1 MKRWQQALASA
12 AALAGL
18 VAASSPPAGGTSEQ
32 PMVIASMSDGYPREP
47 VYLIL
52 RGQLSGLHPGA
63 VKQIKVTLV
72 NDSGFTVSL
81 HRLSGRPVTSSRPD
95 CRPSP
100 ANLRV
105 LDYRGRLPVTIRP
118 HTRRTLAGSIPIA
131 MGIEAT
137 PKCSNT
143 SFSILVSGAGSR
155 RHR

>member
-1 MKRWQQALASA
+1 MKRWQQALAA
-12 AALAGL
+12 VAALAGL
-18 VAASSPPAGGTSEQ
+18 LAATSPPGGSDEQ
-32 PMVIASMSDGYPREP
+32 PMVIASAHAGHRPEP

-52 RGQLSGLHPGA
+52 RGQLSGLYPGA

-72 NDSGFTVSL
+72 NDSGHTIRL
-81 HRLSGRPVTSSRPD
+81 HRLAGQPVTSSRRE

-105 LDYRGRLPVTIRP
+105 LDYRGRLPVTVPP

-131 MGIEAT
+131 MPTGAT

-143 SFSILVSGAGSR
+143 RFSIFVSGAGTR

>member
-1 MKRWQQALASA
+1 MTRWQQALASLMV
-12 AALAGL
+12 LAGL
-18 VAASSPPAGGTSEQ
+18 LAASSPPGGDTDEQ
-32 PMVIASMSDGYPREP
+32 PMVIASTPAGYGREP
-47 VYLIL
+47 VYLLL

-72 NDSGFTVSL
+72 NGSGFTVSL
-81 HRLSGRPVTSSRPD
+81 HRLAGRPVTSSRRE

-105 LDYRGRLPVTIRP
+105 LDYQGRLPVTIRP

-131 MGIEAT
+131 MPTGAT
-137 PKCSNT
+137 PQCSNT
-143 SFSILVSGAGSR
+143 RFSIVISGAGSR

>member
-1 MKRWQQALASA
+1 MKRWQQALAA
-12 AALAGL
+12 AAVLAGL
-18 VAASSPPAGGTSEQ
+18 IAATSPSGGGTDEQ
-32 PMVIASMSDGYPREP
+32 PMVIASMHGGNRAEP

-52 RGQLSGLHPGA
+52 RGQLSGLYPGA

-72 NDSGFTVSL
+72 NDSRYPVKL
-81 HRLSGRPVTSSRPD
+81 HRLTGKPVTSSRRE
-95 CRPSP
+95 CRLTP

-118 HTRRTLAGSIPIA
+118 HTRHTLAGSLPVA
-131 MGIEAT
+131 MPTGAT

-143 SFSILVSGAGSR
+143 HFTILVSGAGSR

>member
-12 AALAGL
+12 AALTGL
-18 VAASSPPAGGTSEQ
+18 LAAFSPPGGGTDEQ
-32 PMVIASMSDGYPREP
+32 PMVIASMNAGSRSEA

-52 RGQLSGLHPGA
+52 RGHLSGLYPGA
-63 VKQIKVTLV
+63 VRQIQVTLV
-72 NDSGFTVSL
+72 NDSDATVSL
-81 HRLSGRPVTSSRPD
+81 HRLTGTPATSSRRE
-95 CRPSP
+95 CRLSP

-131 MGIEAT
+131 MPTGAT
-137 PKCSNT
+137 PRCSNT
-143 SFSILVSGAGSR
+143 HFSIFVSGTGSR